1 MKKGKILLIVL
12 PIILLIL
19 ALLSYFKLSSLN
31 TDAMKF
37 KREYEKY
44 NNKKTD
50 SGEEYLN
57 LNIESNNPMK
67 YKSADDLIDIISNK
81 TGIIYLGFPECPWCR
96 NAISVLLDV
105 AEENDI
111 KDIYYFNI
119 KNERDSYTL
128 EDSKLVYEKDENGN
142 EIKGTKDYSKLLKAL
157 DSVLFDYVLEIDGKK
172 YETGVKRIYAP
183 SVIFIKDGKIIGIQ
197 VSTVESQTDPYK
209 KLTKDQYNELYDIYT
224 DYVVKMKSSTC
235 FIDKSC

>member
-1 MKKGKILLIVL
+1 MKKEKVLLIVL

-19 ALLSYFKLSSLN
+19 VLLSYFKISSLN

-44 NNKKTD
+44 NNKKID
-50 SGEEYLN
+50 SGKEYLN
-57 LNIESNNPMK
+57 LNIKSNNPIK

-105 AEENDI
+105 SEENDI

-128 EDSKLVYEKDENGN
+128 EGSKLVYEKDENGN

-209 KLTKDQYNELYDIYT
+209 KLTKDQYNELYDIYN

-235 FIDKSC
+235 SIDKSC

>member
-1 MKKGKILLIVL
+1 MKKEKILLIVL

-19 ALLSYFKLSSLN
+19 ALLSYFKISSLN

-50 SGEEYLN
+50 SGKEYLN

-172 YETGVKRIYAP
+172 YETGIKRIYAP

-235 FIDKSC
+235 SIDKSC

>member
-1 MKKGKILLIVL
+1 MKKEKILLIVL

-50 SGEEYLN
+50 FGKEYLN

-183 SVIFIKDGKIIGIQ
+183 SVIFIKDGNFIGIQ

-235 FIDKSC
+235 SIDKSC

>member
-1 MKKGKILLIVL
+1 MKKEKILLIVL

-157 DSVLFDYVLEIDGKK
+157 DSVLFDYVLEVDGKK

-235 FIDKSC
+235 SIDKSC

>member
-157 DSVLFDYVLEIDGKK
+157 DSVLFDYVLEVDGKK

-235 FIDKSC
+235 SIDKSC

>member
-1 MKKGKILLIVL
+1 MKKEKVLLIVL

-19 ALLSYFKLSSLN
+19 VLLSYFKISSLN

-44 NNKKTD
+44 NNKKID
-50 SGEEYLN
+50 SGKEYLN
-57 LNIESNNPMK
+57 LNIKSNNPIK

-105 AEENDI
+105 SEENDI

-235 FIDKSC
+235 SIDKSC

>member
-1 MKKGKILLIVL
+1 MKKEKVLLIVL

-19 ALLSYFKLSSLN
+19 VLLSYFKISSLN

-37 KREYEKY
+37 KREYAKY
-44 NNKKTD
+44 NNKKID
-50 SGEEYLN
+50 SGKEYLN
-57 LNIESNNPMK
+57 LNIKSNNPIK

-105 AEENDI
+105 SEENDI

-209 KLTKDQYNELYDIYT
+209 KLTKDQYNELYDIYN

-235 FIDKSC
+235 SIDKSC

>member
-50 SGEEYLN
+50 SGKEYLN

-157 DSVLFDYVLEIDGKK
+157 DSVLFDYVLEIDEKK

-235 FIDKSC
+235 SIDKSC

>member
-1 MKKGKILLIVL
+1 MKKEKVLLIVL

-19 ALLSYFKLSSLN
+19 VLLSYFKISCLN

-44 NNKKTD
+44 NNKKID
-50 SGEEYLN
+50 SGKEYLN
-57 LNIESNNPMK
+57 LNIKSNNPIK

-105 AEENDI
+105 SEENDI

-235 FIDKSC
+235 SIDKSC